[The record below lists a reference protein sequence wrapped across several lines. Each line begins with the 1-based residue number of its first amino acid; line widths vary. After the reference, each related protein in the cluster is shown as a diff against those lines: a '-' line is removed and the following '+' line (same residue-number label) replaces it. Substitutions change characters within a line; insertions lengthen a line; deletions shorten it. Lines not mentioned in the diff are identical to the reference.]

1 MEGEVVHGVLHGK
14 VLVRGKANKLIF
26 SGEYEDVGDDGSDVV
41 VVDYDDD
48 DGYYMGHKDHLTPG
62 RYKDG
67 YPEGPAWIFSP
78 TDSEGTEE
86 GALYVHFKNGQL
98 VTDSVVVVLP
108 GWEKAI
114 AGRY

>member
-14 VLVRGKANKLIF
+14 VLVRGKANKPIF
-26 SGEYEDVGDDGSDVV
+26 SGEYDDVGHDGSDVV
-41 VVDYDDD
+41 VVDDDDD
-48 DGYYMGHKDHLTPG
+48 DGYHMCHKDHLTSG

-67 YPEGPAWIFSP
+67 YPEGPAWVFSP